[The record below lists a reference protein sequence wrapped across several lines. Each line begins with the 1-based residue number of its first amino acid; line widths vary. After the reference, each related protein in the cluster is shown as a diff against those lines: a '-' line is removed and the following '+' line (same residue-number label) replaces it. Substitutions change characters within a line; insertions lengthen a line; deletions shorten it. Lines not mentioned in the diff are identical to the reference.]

1 MPTILAH
8 RLVDAHPRGARY
20 SDAMRDDDAPE
31 PLHIPDETVRA
42 LLDEQM
48 PQFAEVE
55 LGRRYTLE
63 DHMAIRIGDHYG
75 ALLPRVAHLDPLYA
89 RVTDLIA
96 EPSRHWSFPSSHP
109 IAMGTPGHGYPFH
122 WTLVRWNS
130 GSTAGFVPLHQHAV
144 GDLGRAVRE
153 IHQPAPPGAALSPT
167 TGHGLEV
174 LRERFERLI
183 DVALAKGAPENR
195 ELDPSVVHR
204 IFDAGAQAPVDR
216 GPHWTHGRLEP
227 RAVQS
232 DQGEFAG
239 ILIWHN
245 FGAGD
250 PAADL
255 GYAANLVPLDALD
268 EYRTGYGEVSDA
280 TLARA
285 RAFQVFAALGYIY
298 YDEPFLLRMAW
309 ERLIELGAVKGG

>member
-1 MPTILAH
+1 
-8 RLVDAHPRGARY
+8 
-20 SDAMRDDDAPE
+20 MRDDAAPE
-31 PLHIPDETVRA
+31 PLHIPDGTVRA
-42 LLDEQM
+42 LLDAQM

-63 DHMAIRIGDHYG
+63 DHMAIRIGDDYG
-75 ALLPRVAHLDPLYA
+75 ALFPRLAHLDPLYA

-96 EPSRHWSFPSSHP
+96 EPSRHWTFPSSHP
-109 IAMGTPGHGYPFH
+109 IATGTPSHGYPFH

-153 IHQPAPPGAALSPT
+153 IHQAAPPGVAVNPR
-167 TGHGLEV
+167 TGHGIEV
-174 LRERFERLI
+174 LRPWFEQLI
-183 DVALAKGAPENR
+183 EVALAKGAPENR
-195 ELDPSVVHR
+195 ELDPAVVRR
-204 IFDAGAQAPVDR
+204 IFDAGAQAPVDL

-255 GYAANLVPLDALD
+255 GYAANLVPADALD

-280 TLARA
+280 TLTRA
-285 RAFQVFAALGYIY
+285 RAFQVFAALGYIFF
-298 YDEPFLLRMAW
+298 DDPFLQRMAW